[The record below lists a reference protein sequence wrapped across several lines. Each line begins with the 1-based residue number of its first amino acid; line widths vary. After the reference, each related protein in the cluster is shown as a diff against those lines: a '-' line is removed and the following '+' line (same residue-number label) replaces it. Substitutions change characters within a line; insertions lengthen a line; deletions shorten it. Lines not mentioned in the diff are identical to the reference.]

1 MEEVTTIKV
10 CEKCRRIRLTVLFL
24 FIVSAVLAGVFWAN
38 VGSSGDNTA
47 LLWAIVFTGIS
58 AVLILGVEIVVTR
71 VELEAKS
78 LYLQLK
84 ESVEEVR
91 IQKEKVLELNRS
103 LDLLAKDDDDLRQQL
118 LEERMRRKESEER
131 GGTAPSP

>member
-38 VGSSGDNTA
+38 VGASGDNTT
-47 LLWAIVFTGIS
+47 LLWAIVFTGI
-58 AVLILGVEIVVTR
+58 AVVLILGVEIVVTR

-103 LDLLAKDDDDLRQQL
+103 LDLLAKDDDNLREQL
-118 LEERMRRKESEER
+118 LEERMRRRESELENK
-131 GGTAPSP
+131 APSP